1 MSTLEVKAI
10 QAPSGFDLDMPAGH
24 IVQVKSVRGN
34 FTGDISTSSTSYSEL
49 HTSLRNTFTP
59 KFSNSTIICEYI
71 ACSVGHSASFV
82 LFRIHA
88 DGSNIDSINAG
99 DTWRT
104 NSTASGESPVNVY
117 VEVPSWGTSAK
128 VLSPY
133 FASYDNGTSVKG
145 NYGGS
150 TPYCYMKVTEVSN

>member
-1 MSTLEVKAI
+1 MGYNSKEFLIEEV
-10 QAPSGFDLDMPAGH
+10 
-24 IVQVKSVRGN
+24 GN
-34 FTGDISTSSTSYSEL
+34 GDWLINLTYLGNKKKKRYLSFHDSKY
-49 HTSLRNTFTP
+49 FTP

-71 ACSVGHSASFV
+71 ACSVGHSTSFV

-88 DGSNIDSINAG
+88 DGSNIDSVNSG

-104 NSTASGESPVNVY
+104 HSGSDGESPVNVY

-150 TPYCYMKVTEVSN
+150 NAYCFMKVTEVSN